1 MFLTKKFHR
10 EILAAQKAE
19 SDRIIVALSEQV
31 EYLRQL
37 LGRPLIAQQAAVNP
51 SEQPARFEMTRPW
64 VSEMEEEIE
73 HLKKSGV
80 LTEELA
86 EEAMK
91 EFGLD
96 HEPPLLD
103 LA

>member
-1 MFLTKKFHR
+1 MFLTKRFHR

-19 SDRIIVALSEQV
+19 SDRVIAALAEQV

-37 LGRPLIAQQAAVNP
+37 LGRPLIAAQAPANP
-51 SEQPARFEMTRPW
+51 SGQPPRMEVTRPW

-73 HLKKSGV
+73 HLRKSGV
-80 LTEELA
+80 LTDELA
-86 EEAMK
+86 NEALK

-96 HEPPLLD
+96 DDTPGLD
-103 LA
+103 ID